1 MKKLFLG
8 TALLLSGLTF
18 AQIQL
23 DQTRFGV
30 TGGLN
35 YSRIRNA
42 HNPSGPIFSF
52 QAGAL
57 ALIPIDKNDQF
68 YLQPELVYYG
78 AGESGKNKDA
88 KGTDGYDAKYA
99 NNYISLPIYLKGYF
113 SEAESEFFGM
123 FGPRFNFLVN
133 QKVTNPPV
141 ARPYYGTEQLAAFPG
156 VNGKASSFNMALGF
170 GLGFSY
176 KRKFE
181 IHGKYDLGLMNVYK
195 NLMNEPGT
203 DPNIQKAK
211 KEHVLSAGV
220 SYIFD

>member
-1 MKKLFLG
+1 MKKLILG
-8 TALLLSGLTF
+8 TAVLLSGLTF

-42 HNPSGPIFSF
+42 HNPSGPIYSF

-78 AGESGKNKDA
+78 AGETGKDKDA
-88 KGTDGYDAKYA
+88 KGMLGYNAVYA
-99 NNYISLPIYLKGYF
+99 NNYLSLPVYLKGYF

-123 FGPRFNFLVN
+123 FGPRFNFLLG
-133 QKVTNPPV
+133 QKVTNPSKSHYTVEGVNYPEI
-141 ARPYYGTEQLAAFPG
+141 GN

-176 KRKFE
+176 KRKVE
-181 IHGKYDLGLMNVYK
+181 VHAKYDLGLMNVYK

-203 DPNIQKAK
+203 DPAIQKAK